1 MSRKHFIAIAE
12 SIKFSQVDADAKKQ
26 MAKNLASALAS
37 TNPAF
42 NRERFL
48 DACGVQ

>member
-12 SIKFSQVDADAKKQ
+12 TIKFSQVDAAAKKQ
-26 MAKNLASALAS
+26 MATDLAKTLAG